1 MKNNIPKIDYIHID
15 VEGAEDKV
23 LSSMGRFKPYFIYA
37 ETAHLDV
44 KSYENKLNL
53 KEFDM
58 LMEQLGYK
66 IYQRF
71 ESDTLYNKI

>member
-1 MKNNIPKIDYIHID
+1 
-15 VEGAEDKV
+15 
-23 LSSMGRFKPYFIYA
+23 MGRFKPYFIYA